1 MKLTREQ
8 VEHVAELARL
18 KFSGEE
24 LERFREQLGN
34 ILTYIDMLNEVDTK
48 GVEPVTT
55 VLPMQNVFREDEVKH
70 PLPREDFLALAP
82 SAERGHYKVPKII
95 E

>member
-8 VEHVAELARL
+8 VEHVADLARL

-24 LERFREQLGN
+24 LERFREQLTN
-34 ILTYIDMLNEVDTK
+34 ILTYIDMLNEVDTE

-55 VLPMQNVFREDEVKH
+55 VLAMQNVFREDEVQH
-70 PLPREDFLALAP
+70 PFPQEDFLSLAP
-82 SAERGHYKVPKII
+82 SAEHDHYKVPKVI

>member
-34 ILTYIDMLNEVDTK
+34 ILTYIDVLNEVDTE
-48 GVEPVTT
+48 GIEPVTT

-70 PLPREDFLALAP
+70 PLPQEDFLALAP